1 MKKYIKSI
9 ITATLCAPMY
19 MGVMAQTAP
28 NIDADLTGMRA
39 IGSPANPKV
48 KWAWNYYMDYAGF
61 NKLTQEL
68 AKAYP
73 DLVKYESIGKSYQGR
88 EMYVITITDFKSG
101 RPESKPAFWID
112 GNIHANELQGTQFAM
127 YTAWYL
133 AESFGKMDF
142 VTDMLKGRTFYIL
155 PSLNPDAH
163 ENFIHKANT
172 TSSSRSGMMPLDDD
186 GDGLV
191 DEDGYDDLDG
201 DGHIVTMRRKS
212 PTGRYKID
220 PEFPER
226 MVMVKPDEKGEY
238 ELLGNEGIDNDGDG
252 RVNEDNPGAY
262 DPNRDWGWGWQ
273 PDYIQSGALFY
284 PGSLPETQNVKKFFY
299 SHSNIAGAQ
308 SYHNF
313 GGMFLR
319 PPGAEE
325 DAMYVPQ
332 SDIAVYDVI
341 GKTGEKMIPGY
352 RYFVLWKDLYTVYG
366 GEIDWIGL
374 GRGVFMFSNE
384 INTSYRMFN
393 KNSNENR
400 FQNVEFEEFDKL
412 LLLND
417 GYVKWKPFKHPQYG
431 DIEIGGVKKNY
442 IRNTPG
448 FLLEEEGH
456 RNMAFTMLHAYHMP
470 KIEIV
475 EIKSRALTNGLTEV
489 TATIQ
494 NQRAIPTH
502 SAHDIRF
509 KIERPDYITLKNAQV
524 VAGMIVENDDLGLT
538 REQKYNP
545 QTIEVPNLPGTV
557 GGGFGGG
564 GGPFGGGAGG
574 NAVKVR
580 WIVKGK
586 ADKWTVEVDSRKG
599 GIVSKTQ

>member
-1 MKKYIKSI
+1 MKNILRKIALALVFCSPLGLGAI
-9 ITATLCAPMY
+9 
-19 MGVMAQTAP
+19 AQSTDP
-28 NIDADLTGMRA
+28 DLNGMRA
-39 IGSPANPKV
+39 IGTPANPKV
-48 KWAWNYYMDYAGF
+48 KWSWNYYMDYAAF
-61 NKLTQEL
+61 NKLMQEL

-88 EMYVITITDFKSG
+88 EMYVMTITDFKSG
-101 RPESKPAFWID
+101 KPEHKPAFWID

-133 AESFGKMDF
+133 AESVGKMDF
-142 VTDMLKGRTFYIL
+142 VTDMLKGRTFYII

-163 ENFIHKANT
+163 ENFIHTSNT

-201 DGHIVTMRRKS
+201 DGNIVTMRRKS

-220 PEFPER
+220 PEYPGR
-226 MVMVKPDEKGEY
+226 MILAKPDEQGEY
-238 ELLGNEGIDNDGDG
+238 EMLGFEGIDNDGDG
-252 RVNEDNPGAY
+252 RVNEDNPGSY

-273 PDYIQSGALFY
+273 PDYIQGGALFY
-284 PGSLPETQNVKKFFY
+284 PGTLPETQNVKKFFY
-299 SHSNIAGAQ
+299 SHPNIAGAQ

-325 DAMYVPQ
+325 DAIYVPQ

-352 RYFVLWKDLYTVYG
+352 KYYVLWKDLYTVYG

-393 KNSNENR
+393 RNSTENR
-400 FQNVEFEEFDKL
+400 NQNNEFEEFDKYL
-412 LLLND
+412 LFGD
-417 GYVKWKPFKHPQYG
+417 SYVKWKPIKHPQYG
-431 DIEIGGVKKNY
+431 DIEIGGTKRNY

-470 KIEIV
+470 KLEILD
-475 EIKSRALTNGLTEV
+475 IKSKALANGLTEV
-489 TATIQ
+489 TAVVQ

-524 VAGMIVENDDLGLT
+524 LAGMIVENDDLGLT

-545 QTIEVPNLPGTV
+545 QTIEVANIPGTV
-557 GGGFGGG
+557 GGGGGGGGFFGGG
-564 GGPFGGGAGG
+564 GGGG
-574 NAVKVR
+574 NSVKVR

-599 GIVSKTQ
+599 GVISKTQ